1 MMNEK
6 YEHKAI
12 LVTTQVVENYGLHC
26 ESDEPYWKFK
36 VGDDY
41 LVYGTTDRPAN
52 AVALVAAL
60 CMENGKGYK
69 EFPVHHE
76 VVSADHKTEHEQMQ
90 EEYDGEIK
98 YPAKRIDIKDR
109 KTWKKGDYDYE
120 NSFEKLVA
128 NW

>member
-1 MMNEK
+1 M
-6 YEHKAI
+6 
-12 LVTTQVVENYGLHC
+12 
-26 ESDEPYWKFK
+26 
-36 VGDDY
+36 
-41 LVYGTTDRPAN
+41 YGTTDRPAN

-60 CMENGKGYK
+60 CIENGKGYK
-69 EFPVHHE
+69 EFPVTHE

-90 EEYDGEIK
+90 QEYDGEVK

-109 KTWKKGDYDYE
+109 KTWKKGDYDYA